1 MRNHWS
7 IENNLHWTLDIH
19 FKDDHDYKREKNS
32 AINFGIIKRMGLN
45 LIKKEPSK
53 GTINRVGRGRR
64 DMRHQE
70 VDNYLQTPVLTD
82 FKHFRAA
89 YLSCFYLSIT

>member
-1 MRNHWS
+1 MRAFAQDLSITSLTTGAKEFGKAVRNHWS

-32 AINFGIIKRMGLN
+32 AINFGIIKRMGLS

-53 GTINRVGRGRR
+53 GTINRVGRGS
-64 DMRHQE
+64 E
-70 VDNYLQTPVLTD
+70 GYETP
-82 FKHFRAA
+82 R
-89 YLSCFYLSIT
+89 S